1 VITLQEKKQR
11 KISRKALYFDVIDF
25 LLEDIKSG
33 QFPPGSKLPSE
44 DQLAREFSVSR
55 VTLREALRVLE
66 DDGVIVRRHGSG
78 TFVLDK
84 RAIPVQPLSSIV
96 SISTIFKKVG
106 LEDSFIK
113 VGVKKIPATPRIAE
127 KLGIPVGQ
135 ETWEVERVRTIGE
148 KPAIYSFDYF
158 PASLVPAGEEKRLND
173 YIHSLYHFLTEV
185 CGQSSEEGDCT
196 FKPILSDKKLSA
208 ILNIHTAQPLMYVET
223 IDFNEDRQPVLY
235 SRSYY
240 IPELFEFQAHRNMD
254 ESETYSRPGA
264 ERTERSNRNEIYSHN

>member
-1 VITLQEKKQR
+1 VISVKEKKER
-11 KISRKALYFDVIDF
+11 KISRKALYFDVVDF
-25 LLEDIKSG
+25 LLEDIKNG
-33 QFPPGSKLPSE
+33 KFPPGSKLPSE

-84 RAIPVQPLSSIV
+84 RAVPVQPLSSIV

-113 VGVKKIPATPRIAE
+113 VGVQKIPATQRIAE
-127 KLGIPVGQ
+127 KLGVPVGQ
-135 ETWEVERVRTIGE
+135 DTWEVERVRTIGE

-158 PASLVPAGEEKRLND
+158 PAALVPAGEEKKLND

-196 FKPILSDKKLSA
+196 FKPILSDKKLST
-208 ILNIHTAQPLMYVET
+208 ILNIHAAQPLMYVET
-223 IDFNEDRQPVLY
+223 IDFNQNREPILY

-240 IPELFEFQAHRNMD
+240 IPELFVFQAHRNMD
-254 ESETYSRPGA
+254 ESETYSRAGL
-264 ERTERSNRNEIYSHN
+264 ERTERSGKHEIYSHN